1 MEEKFLIGDI
11 VLSGA
16 GRDKGKNF
24 VVVSVDGICAQI
36 CDGDLRKADKP
47 KKKKQRHL
55 KKTSGHSDY
64 IAEKLMTDGKVTNT
78 ELRRAVAEFE
88 EQF

>member
-24 VVVSVDGICAQI
+24 VVVSVDGIFAQI
-36 CDGDLRKADKP
+36 CDGDLRKADNP
-47 KKKKQRHL
+47 KKKK
-55 KKTSGHSDY
+55 
-64 IAEKLMTDGKVTNT
+64 
-78 ELRRAVAEFE
+78 
-88 EQF
+88 